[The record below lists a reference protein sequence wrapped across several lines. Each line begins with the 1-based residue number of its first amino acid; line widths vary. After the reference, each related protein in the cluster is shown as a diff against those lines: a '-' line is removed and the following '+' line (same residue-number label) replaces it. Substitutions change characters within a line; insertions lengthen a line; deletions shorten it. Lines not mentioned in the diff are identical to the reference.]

1 LSVAPLNL
9 VADISLKLSSLAI
22 EKGTAKHRLSDDVS
36 NLLWSA
42 WLIIGSGMNEY
53 NELDIVSLI

>member
-1 LSVAPLNL
+1 
-9 VADISLKLSSLAI
+9 LAI